1 MASWYLEPPEN
12 NVTFNPKIFAR
23 SIDERGLSDA
33 AADFREGMLG
43 MIHLACYSD
52 KRLVGEIDLGS
63 LDLDVLKET
72 FEELH
77 SYESDEHG
85 DDNTDLNNRGQTIVE
100 LNRRA
105 GVTIHFDQ
113 FSAKV
118 GPEEKQEVFLMK
130 GLFLTSNTLTQ
141 QLQTL
146 DNLITLKMLH
156 QRGFEIPHDLA
167 FEADCWGDTVLMLA
181 LGILFSCESVEREI
195 TRRSSN
201 GTYEDRETVLLLEGY
216 DDWVRLKS
224 RYPEMAEAEE
234 DMSSLDFSCDFMDRA

>member
-105 GVTIHFDQ
+105 GMTIHFDQ
-113 FSAKV
+113 FQPRWVQK
-118 GPEEKQEVFLMK
+118 K
-130 GLFLTSNTLTQ
+130 N
-141 QLQTL
+141 
-146 DNLITLKMLH
+146 
-156 QRGFEIPHDLA
+156 
-167 FEADCWGDTVLMLA
+167 
-181 LGILFSCESVEREI
+181 
-195 TRRSSN
+195 RR
-201 GTYEDRETVLLLEGY
+201 
-216 DDWVRLKS
+216 
-224 RYPEMAEAEE
+224 
-234 DMSSLDFSCDFMDRA
+234 FF